1 MNIRHSK
8 KLLFSGFTLIEL
20 LVVIAIIAILA
31 GMLLPA
37 LGKAKSKTLSIGC
50 MNNLRQLMTGWHLY
64 TLDYNE
70 RVANNYGVA
79 ETLDEIT
86 SKRFGNWVNNV
97 MNWVTTGVDGQSVTN
112 TEWVKNGVLAPYVG
126 RSLGVYKC
134 LADKYLSADQKAAGF
149 KERLRSISMN
159 SFFGRFS
166 NGNDATAHGES
177 WGNAGY
183 VQYLK
188 ATQVRSPSKTWVT
201 IDEQA
206 DSINDGYFV
215 NGASPSGWSDIP
227 ATYHNGGTGFAFA
240 DGHSEIHK
248 WRSTTSQY
256 PVTTK
261 GYPASKPFDGLG
273 RNTDFKWY
281 YDNTGFVKL

>member
-1 MNIRHSK
+1 MNTRHSK
-8 KLLFSGFTLIEL
+8 KLVFSGFTLIEL

-37 LGKAKSKTLSIGC
+37 LTKAKSKTLSIGC

-166 NGNDATAHGES
+166 NGNDSTVRGES

-215 NGASPSGWSDIP
+215 NGAAASGWSDIP

-248 WRSTTSQY
+248 WRSTTSLY

-261 GYPASKPFDGLG
+261 GYPGSKPFDALG

>member
-1 MNIRHSK
+1 MDTRNSK
-8 KLLFSGFTLIEL
+8 HLFSNAFTLIEL

-64 TLDYNE
+64 TLDFNE

-79 ETLDEIT
+79 ETIDEIN
-86 SKRFGNWVNNV
+86 SRRYGNWVNNV
-97 MNWVTTGVDGQSVTN
+97 MNWITTGVDGQSVTN
-112 TEWVKNGVLAPYVG
+112 EALVKNGVLAPYVG

-134 LADKYLSADQKAAGF
+134 LADKYLSTEQKAAGF
-149 KERLRSISMN
+149 TERRRSISMN
-159 SFFGRFS
+159 SLFGRFS
-166 NGNDATAHGES
+166 NGNDSTVLGQS
-177 WGNAGY
+177 WGNPGY

-201 IDEQA
+201 IDEHA
-206 DSINDGYFV
+206 DTINDGYFV
-215 NGASPSGWSDIP
+215 NSATATGWSDIP

-248 WRSTTSQY
+248 WRSTTSIY

-261 GYPASKPFDGLG
+261 GYPSSKPFDAAG
-273 RNTDFKWY
+273 RNIDFKWY
-281 YDNTGFVKL
+281 FDNTGFLKL